1 MKYLSIILLLVAIS
15 CNKEPTSPL
24 RETPINVTNF
34 GAFELELNTWSPD
47 DQTGWST
54 RGGSQVV
61 YFTSGRYS
69 HNKSNKTFEV
79 DQYLL
84 RGAILYQIIE
94 DQIII
99 IGLGEGKIVDGFG
112 KVKPI
117 IYPNETYRHVSR
129 IDTVE
134 ILHVGAGIY
143 YTNYWYT
150 GEFDPDQV
158 FNKSINKILG
168 KKVKEE

>member
-1 MKYLSIILLLVAIS
+1 MRHLSIILLLVAIS
-15 CNKEPTSPL
+15 CNKEPTSSIQ
-24 RETPINVTNF
+24 ETPINVTDF

-47 DQTGWST
+47 KQMGWST

-79 DQYLL
+79 DQYLR

-94 DQIII
+94 DKIII
-99 IGLGEGKIVDGFG
+99 LGLGEGKIVDGFD
-112 KVKPI
+112 KVKSI
-117 IYPNETYRHVSR
+117 IYPNETYRHVAR

-134 ILHVGAGIY
+134 ILNVGAGIY
-143 YTNYWYT
+143 YSNYWYI
-150 GEFDPDQV
+150 GEFNPDQV

-168 KKVKEE
+168 KRVVE